1 MDEVDGLL
9 GGKLLAVVAAELEVF
24 LVDDVE
30 LGGDGFAVGDA
41 LGVGTLDEVLD
52 VVGDFSGELFNDFVV
67 LDGDDGDEGGYE
79 GHFAHLV
86 LGEVLVFDFDDTFA
100 AQFGAFEVIADED
113 FVLVLFKTKDVD
125 DPIDRFGGDMVDDSA
140 VLDSGDDE
148 FFLCVHDLR
157 LLLVLMYLLK

>member
-1 MDEVDGLL
+1 M
-9 GGKLLAVVAAELEVF
+9 ATELEV
-24 LVDDVE
+24 LLIDDIE
-30 LGGDGFAVGDA
+30 LGGDVLEIGDA

-52 VVGDFSGELFNDFVV
+52 VVGDFGGEFLDDFVV
-67 LDGDDGDEGGYE
+67 LDGDDGDERCYE
-79 GHFAHLV
+79 GHFAHFV
-86 LGEVLVFDFDDTFA
+86 FGEVFVFDFDDTFA